1 MSMYAHMTRNEV
13 AAESTLKAIMAFNY
27 NPIMGNGKLCMQFA
41 PRFFIFVG
49 FYAA

>member
-13 AAESTLKAIMAFNY
+13 AAVSTLKAIMAFNY
-27 NPIMGNGKLCMQFA
+27 NPIMGNGKLCMQ
-41 PRFFIFVG
+41 RFFIFVG